1 MKYRVIPYLPRISST
16 DAPKDA
22 AFKIKSFL
30 NQNAG
35 SNRRFNQMLE
45 VPVMVK
51 NEQTQETTI
60 EKYAVWVF
68 EDRWLLLFELI

>member
-1 MKYRVIPYLPRISST
+1 M
-16 DAPKDA
+16 
-22 AFKIKSFL
+22 
-30 NQNAG
+30 
-35 SNRRFNQMLE
+35 ME

-51 NEQTQETTI
+51 NEQTQQTTI

>member
-1 MKYRVIPYLPRISST
+1 MKYRVIPYLPRISSA
-16 DAPKDA
+16 DAPKDVA
-22 AFKIKSFL
+22 SKIETFL

-35 SNRRFNQMLE
+35 SNGRFNQMIE

-51 NEQTQETTI
+51 DEKTQEAKI

-68 EDRWLLLFELI
+68 EDR